1 MGFFEILRLVLGT
14 FRANKLRAFLTLLG
28 VIIGVTTVITV
39 VSIIQGMNRYVISAI
54 TAAGSNSFRID
65 RFGLITNYEQWEAAL
80 RRKEI
85 TLEDMEI
92 VRNNCSLCKDVGA
105 LTRVPSFLNQITI
118 DVSAGREKIE
128 DPRIYGVTANITEIA
143 NRQVVNGRYFTQWE
157 QDHSAYSAVL
167 GSEIANALF
176 PNLDP
181 LGKTIHLN
189 NRRFQVVGV
198 LKKFGTFLGEN
209 RDTVVEIPLTT
220 FYKMFGK
227 HEPMFIM
234 VKTEDVA
241 QMAQAQDQARTALR
255 SHHHRRY
262 NDDDGFEIL
271 TTDTLVEL
279 WKTFTAGAFAAMI
292 GISSI
297 ALLVGGI
304 VIMNIMLVSVVERT
318 PEIGLRK
325 AMGARSRDIRRQ
337 FLVESILLAATG
349 GLVGVGLGATTA
361 KVISALSPLP
371 SKLEP
376 LPVIAGLVLAC
387 SVGMIS
393 GLWPAVKAAR
403 LDPIVALRTE

>member
-1 MGFFEILRLVLGT
+1 MGFFEILRLVFGT
-14 FRANKLRAFLTLLG
+14 FRANKLRTFLTLLG

-39 VSIIQGMNRYVISAI
+39 VSIIQGMNRYVISTI
-54 TAAGSNSFRID
+54 TEAGSNTFRID
-65 RFGLITNYEQWEAAL
+65 RFGLITNYEQWQAAL
-80 RRKEI
+80 RRKDL

-92 VRNNCSLCKDVGA
+92 VRNNCPLCKDVGA
-105 LTRVPSFLNQITI
+105 LTIVPSFMNQLSI

-128 DPRIYGVTANITEIA
+128 DPEIYGVTSNISEIA
-143 NRQVVNGRYFTQWE
+143 KRDVVNGRYFTDWE

-167 GSEIANALF
+167 GYEIAKGLF

-181 LGKTIHLN
+181 LGKTIHIN
-189 NRRFQVVGV
+189 NRRFQVIGV
-198 LKKFGTFLGEN
+198 LKKFGTFLGEK
-209 RDTVVEIPLTT
+209 RDIVIEIPVTT
-220 FYKMFGK
+220 FHKMFGK
-227 HEPMFIM
+227 HEPMFVM

-241 QMAQAQDQARTALR
+241 QMSQAQDQARVALR
-255 SHHHRRY
+255 SRHHRRY
-262 NDDDGFEIL
+262 HDDDGFEIL

-325 AMGARSRDIRRQ
+325 AMGARKRDIRRQ

-349 GLVGVGLGATTA
+349 GLIGVGLGAAAA
-361 KVISALSPLP
+361 KIISAISPLP

-387 SVGMIS
+387 SVGLIS

>member
-1 MGFFEILRLVLGT
+1 MGFFEILSLVLGT

-39 VSIIQGMNRYVISAI
+39 VSIIQGMNRYVISTI
-54 TAAGSNSFRID
+54 TEAGSNTFRID
-65 RFGLITNYEQWEAAL
+65 RFGLITNYEQWQAAL
-80 RRKEI
+80 RRKDL

-92 VRNNCSLCKDVGA
+92 VRTNCPLCKDVGIF
-105 LTRVPSFLNQITI
+105 TMVPSFVNQVSI

-128 DPRIYGVTANITEIA
+128 DPEIYGVTSNISEIA
-143 NRQVVNGRYFTQWE
+143 KRDVVNGRYFTEWE

-167 GSEIANALF
+167 GYEIAKALF

-181 LGKTIHLN
+181 LGKTIHIN
-189 NRRFQVVGV
+189 NRRFQVIGV
-198 LKKFGTFLGEN
+198 LKKFGTFLGEK
-209 RDTVVEIPLTT
+209 RDTVVEIPLST
-220 FYKMFGK
+220 FHKSFGK

-241 QMAQAQDQARTALR
+241 QMSQAQDQARVALR
-255 SHHHRRY
+255 SRHHRRY
-262 NDDDGFEIL
+262 HDDDGFEIL

-325 AMGARSRDIRRQ
+325 AMGARRRDIRRQ
-337 FLVESILLAATG
+337 FLVESILLAGTG
-349 GLVGVGLGATTA
+349 GLIGVGLGAGAA
-361 KVISALSPLP
+361 KLISVISPLP
-371 SKLEP
+371 SDLEP

-387 SVGMIS
+387 SVGLIS

>member
-1 MGFFEILRLVLGT
+1 MGFFEILNLVFGT

-39 VSIIQGMNRYVISAI
+39 VAIVQGMNRYVISTI
-54 TAAGSNSFRID
+54 TQAGSNTFRID
-65 RFGLITNYEQWEAAL
+65 RFGLITNYEAWEAAM
-80 RRKEI
+80 RRKDI

-92 VRNNCSLCKDVGA
+92 VRHNCALCKDVGA
-105 LTRVPSFLNQITI
+105 LTRVPSFLNQITV

-128 DPRIYGVTANITEIA
+128 DPRIYGVTANISEIA
-143 NRQVVNGRYFTQWE
+143 KREVANGRYFTQWE
-157 QDHSAYSAVL
+157 EDHSAYSAVL
-167 GSEIANALF
+167 GYDIAQGLF

-181 LGKTIHLN
+181 LGKTIHIN

-209 RDTVVEIPLTT
+209 RDIVVEIPLST
-220 FYKMFGK
+220 FHKIFGK

-241 QMAQAQDQARTALR
+241 QMAQAQDQARVALR
-255 SHHHRRY
+255 SKHHRRY
-262 NDDDGFEIL
+262 QDDDGFEIM
-271 TTDTLVEL
+271 TTDSLVDL

-325 AMGARSRDIRRQ
+325 AMGARKRDIRRQ
-337 FLVESILLAATG
+337 FLVESILLAGTG
-349 GLVGVGLGATTA
+349 GLIGVGLGAATA
-361 KVISALSPLP
+361 KIISALSPLP
-371 SKLEP
+371 STLEAI
-376 LPVIAGLVLAC
+376 PVILGLVLAC
-387 SVGMIS
+387 SVGLIS

>member
-1 MGFFEILRLVLGT
+1 MGFFEILRLVFGT

-39 VSIIQGMNRYVISAI
+39 VSIIQGMNRYVISTI
-54 TAAGSNSFRID
+54 TQAGSNTFRID
-65 RFGLITNYEQWEAAL
+65 RFGLITNYEQWEAAM
-80 RRKEI
+80 RRKDI
-85 TLEDMEI
+85 TIEDMEI
-92 VRNNCSLCKDVGA
+92 VRNNCQLCKEVGA
-105 LTRVPSFLNQITI
+105 LSRVPSFMNQITI

-128 DPRIYGVTANITEIA
+128 DPRIFGVTANISEIA
-143 NRQVVNGRYFTQWE
+143 KRDVANGRYFTEWE
-157 QDHSAYSAVL
+157 QDHSAYSVVL
-167 GSEIANALF
+167 GSEVAKGLF

-181 LGKTIHLN
+181 LGKTIHIN

-209 RDTVVEIPLTT
+209 RDIVVEIPLST
-220 FYKMFGK
+220 FHKIFGK

-241 QMAQAQDQARTALR
+241 QMAQAQDQARVALR
-255 SHHHRRY
+255 SKHHRRY
-262 NDDDGFEIL
+262 QDDDGFEIL
-271 TTDTLVEL
+271 TTDTLVDL

-325 AMGARSRDIRRQ
+325 AMGARRRDIRRQ
-337 FLVESILLAATG
+337 FLVESILLAGTG
-349 GLVGVGLGATTA
+349 GLIGVGLGAATA
-361 KVISALSPLP
+361 KLISALSPLP
-371 SKLEP
+371 STLEP
-376 LPVIAGLVLAC
+376 IPVIAGLVLAC
-387 SVGMIS
+387 SVGLIS

>member
-1 MGFFEILRLVLGT
+1 MGFLEILRLVLGT

-39 VSIIQGMNRYVISAI
+39 VSIIQGMNRYVISTI
-54 TAAGSNSFRID
+54 TAAGSNTFRID
-65 RFGLITNYEQWEAAL
+65 RFGLITNFEQWQAAM
-80 RRKEI
+80 RRKDI

-92 VRNNCSLCKDVGA
+92 VSNNCPLCKDVGA
-105 LTRVPSFLNQITI
+105 LTIVPSFTNQLTI

-128 DPRIYGVTANITEIA
+128 DPKIYGVTANISEIA
-143 NRQVVNGRYFTQWE
+143 KRDVVNGRYFTAWE

-167 GSEIANALF
+167 GYDIANGLF

-181 LGKTIHLN
+181 LGKTIHIN
-189 NRRFQVVGV
+189 NRRFQVIGV
-198 LKKFGTFLGEN
+198 FKKFGTFLHEN
-209 RDTVVEIPLTT
+209 RDIVVEIPLST
-220 FYKMFGK
+220 FQKIFGK
-227 HEPMFIM
+227 YEPMFII
-234 VKTEDVA
+234 VQTEDVA
-241 QMAQAQDQARTALR
+241 QMAQAQDQARVALR
-255 SHHHRRY
+255 SRHHRRY
-262 NDDDGFEIL
+262 HDDDGFEIL
-271 TTDTLVEL
+271 TTDTLVDL

-325 AMGARSRDIRRQ
+325 AMGARRRDIRRQ

-349 GLVGVGLGATTA
+349 GLIGVGLGAATA
-361 KVISALSPLP
+361 KIISAISPLP
-371 SKLEP
+371 SNLEP

-387 SVGMIS
+387 TVGLIS